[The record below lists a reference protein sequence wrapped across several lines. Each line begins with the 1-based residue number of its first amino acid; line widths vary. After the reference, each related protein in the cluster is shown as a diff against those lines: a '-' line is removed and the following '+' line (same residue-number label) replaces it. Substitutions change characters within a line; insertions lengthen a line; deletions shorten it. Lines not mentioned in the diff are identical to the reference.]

1 MPLMIGNRESQAM
14 PTEPKDQRAS
24 AERRFQNTQKTNQ
37 TARFI
42 IDEEQAATRKK
53 TDRLKALRLAKEA
66 REDAPEKKPSV
77 RKQPK
82 RT

>member
-1 MPLMIGNRESQAM
+1 M

-24 AERRFQNTQKTNQ
+24 AERRFQNTQKTSD

-42 IDEEQAATRKK
+42 VNEEQAATRKK

-66 REDAPEKKPSV
+66 REGAPKKKPA
-77 RKQPK
+77 RKQTK